1 MNAIRTHLS
10 LALAAILSLAAIA
23 PAAAAAATARPA
35 DSFVE
40 SVGVNVHLSYS
51 DTEYGEFD
59 RVRAALD
66 ALGVRYI
73 RDGVGLNRSSVYSR
87 FRTLGADGVKVNVIV
102 GDPQQRWGTGTLD
115 QQLDMIDANFRSAV
129 ASLEGPNEYDIQDD
143 PNWVANLRTYQQ
155 RLWEGANARP
165 GLASLPIVGPS
176 FASGDGPE
184 EAGDLSAWTD
194 EGNMHPYP
202 GGEQPDRNS
211 HLESELRMAAL
222 NTGTQRV
229 QATETG
235 YHNAVANTTTSHR
248 PVSERATG
256 TYVPRLFLD
265 YFRRGIRRTF
275 AYELVDTGDD
285 PISSGDHFGLLR
297 NDFSEKPAFT
307 ATKRLVALLEDRG
320 PAFTPDALSYSLQGA
335 PSSARQLLLQKR
347 DGSFYLVLWNQVS
360 AWNDESLVDLDP
372 ADPKITVQLNQPIAR
387 AEVYRP
393 NASAAPVS
401 TIADPGSSIPLSLS
415 EQVTVIKLV
424 PGEGGSGP
432 VYAPAP
438 DPVPDPAPSPSPGPA
453 PQPASGSGSGSPS
466 SPAPSAGAPAPT
478 ATPTAP
484 AAKRNKGR
492 DGRRRSQRPRRN
504 SRRALMIA
512 VQPAARAE

>member
-1 MNAIRTHLS
+1 MNATRTRLS
-10 LALAAILSLAAIA
+10 LTLAALAALAVIA
-23 PAAAAAATARPA
+23 PAPAGAATARPA

-51 DTEYGEFD
+51 DTEYAEFD
-59 RVRAALD
+59 RVRAALGT
-66 ALGVRYI
+66 LGVRYI

-87 FRTLGADGVKVNVIV
+87 FRTLGADGIKVNVIV
-102 GDPQQRWGTGTLD
+102 GDPQQRWGIGTLD
-115 QQLDMIDANFRSAV
+115 QQLDMIDTNFRSAV

-143 PNWVANLRTYQQ
+143 DNWVPILRTYQQ
-155 RLWEGANARP
+155 RLWEGANSRP
-165 GLASLPIVGPS
+165 GLAALPIVGPS

-194 EGNMHPYP
+194 EGNLHPYP

-211 HLESELRMAAL
+211 HLEAELRSATY
-222 NTGTQRV
+222 NTGSQRV

-248 PVSERATG
+248 PVSERAAG

-285 PISSGDHFGLLR
+285 PVASGDHFGLLR

-307 ATKRLVALLEDRG
+307 ATKRLIALLEDRG
-320 PAFTPDALSYSLQGA
+320 PAFTPDNLSYSLQGA

-347 DGSFYLVLWNQVS
+347 DGSFYLVLWNQAN

-372 ADPKITVQLNQPIAR
+372 PDPKVTVQLGQSIAR
-387 AEVYRP
+387 ADVYRP
-393 NASAAPVS
+393 NVSGAPVS
-401 TIADPGSSIPLSLS
+401 TLVDPGAGLSLSLS

-438 DPVPDPAPSPSPGPA
+438 DPVSDPAPGGPSPAPSPRP
-453 PQPASGSGSGSPS
+453 
-466 SPAPSAGAPAPT
+466 APAPGT
-478 ATPTAP
+478 AASPRPSADGPAAVSSPTAP
-484 AAKRNKGR
+484 AAKKNKRR
-492 DGRRRSQRPRRN
+492 DGRRRAHRPRRS
-504 SRRALMIA
+504 SRRALLIA
-512 VQPAARAE
+512 VQPATRAG